1 MEHFGE
7 NGFFA
12 RPEEDDPGSR
22 QVVDIIRERIL
33 SGDLAPGDRLVER
46 TLAAELGISRIPV
59 RDALNILRG
68 EGFVTAY
75 PNRGMLVT
83 KLGEQDIEEFFSVL
97 EALDV
102 LVAQN
107 AANNASLREL
117 NQMRDEILRAE
128 DPARKVTA
136 MPQGRCCENFHNS
149 LLKSAKNTLLSNMMA
164 PLAGRLRHLLQA
176 NQRLDLLHE
185 QHVNLLDAVRGGNC
199 NKAAEQAR
207 LHVQTSRDIW
217 LELTSHAGAAVRLG
231 AAAGTAVATSVATSV
246 GAPQAV
252 VA

>member
-12 RPEEDDPGSR
+12 RPDEDDPGSR
-22 QVVDIIRERIL
+22 QVVDVIRERIL
-33 SGDLAPGDRLVER
+33 SGELAPGDRLVER

-102 LVAQN
+102 LVAQH

-128 DPARKVTA
+128 DPSHSVVMT
-136 MPQGRCCENFHNS
+136 PQGRCCEKFHSS
-149 LLKSAKNTLLSNMMA
+149 LLKSAKNALLSNMMA
-164 PLAGRLRHLLQA
+164 PLAGRLRHLLQT
-176 NQRLDLLHE
+176 NEQPELLHA
-185 QHVNLLDAVRGGNC
+185 QHVDLLDAVRGGNC
-199 NKAAEQAR
+199 NSAAEQAR
-207 LHVQTSRDIW
+207 LHVRTSRDIW
-217 LELTSHAGAAVRLG
+217 LELTSQAGAAVRLG
-231 AAAGTAVATSVATSV
+231 ASASKHPAVLA
-246 GAPQAV
+246 
-252 VA
+252 